1 MTQPTMTQP
10 TMTHPAMSKP
20 TNPRPRMRRQRRA
33 MTVGSVVV
41 AAGLSL
47 SACSSSAKSNASTG
61 GGSGSSFP
69 TSHTLTLSFLQ
80 DPGQPP
86 DPAVYYAGEGIILQD
101 NMYDGLVQYAGG
113 TAARRVIPDLATSW
127 TTSSDSTTFTFQL
140 RQGVTFHDGTAFDSS
155 SVAPSFARDAAV
167 NGGPAYMAQ
176 DVASITPEGPY
187 TVVIKLNAPNTSF
200 LDYLASAYGPRIY
213 SPSGLAAHAGTDHD
227 QTYLTTHDLGTGP
240 YTLTKAQVGVDYQLT
255 AYAGYW
261 GTKPYY
267 TSVDLPVV
275 DNLNTEELEFQHGQ
289 IAAILHDLTSQAII
303 SYSHDKSVVEYS
315 LPTLTVELA
324 YLNPA
329 SSFLTT
335 SANRLALVEAI
346 DQKQIVADVYNGHG
360 TLGATAYPAS
370 LLPQGLGVQS
380 YPYNPGALK
389 KLVATVPSSQRSF
402 TIGYDTG
409 SPDDQLIASLMT
421 DQLDAAGLSVKSV
434 GYQTSTIY
442 GWAPP
447 GNPSGAPDLL
457 VEYGWPDAYD
467 PYQWA
472 HIDFDPNGGINFL
485 HCSVPNS
492 GDQLSQAVST
502 GDLTLFGKVGDE
514 AVQTGCYM
522 NIANRNDVFVAQ
534 PWLKGVTAGHVAA
547 YPYSLNLTALYP
559 G

>member
-1 MTQPTMTQP
+1 MTGVTS
-10 TMTHPAMSKP
+10 ASAA
-20 TNPRPRMRRQRRA
+20 RRRTSR
-33 MTVGSVVV
+33 TVAIVAGIG

-47 SACSSSAKSNASTG
+47 ASCGSSGKNGAAST
-61 GGSGSSFP
+61 SGAGAIP
-69 TSHTLTLSFLQ
+69 TSHSLTLSFLQ

-113 TAARRVIPDLATSW
+113 TPSRRVIPDLATSW
-127 TTSSDSTTFTFQL
+127 TVSSDSTTYTFQL
-140 RQGVTFHDGTAFDSS
+140 REGVTFHDGTSFDSS
-155 SVAPSFARDAAV
+155 AVAPSFARDSAV

-176 DVASITPEGPY
+176 DEASITPEGPH
-187 TVVIKLNAPNTSF
+187 TVVIKLTSPNASF
-200 LDYLASAYGPRIY
+200 LDYLASAYGPRMY
-213 SPSGLAAHAGTDHD
+213 SPSGLAAHSGADHD
-227 QTYLTTHDLGTGP
+227 QTYLSTHDLGTGP

-255 AYAGYW
+255 AYPGYW
-261 GTKPYY
+261 GSKPYY

-275 DNLNTEELEFQHGQ
+275 DNINTEELEFQHGQ
-289 IAAILHDLTSQAII
+289 IAAILHDLPSQAIN

-329 SSFLTT
+329 SSFLT
-335 SANRLALVEAI
+335 SPAGRLALLEAI
-346 DQKQIVADVYNGHG
+346 NQKQIVADVYSGHG
-360 TLGATAYPAS
+360 TLGATAYPGS
-370 LLPQGLGVQS
+370 LLPPGLGAQN
-380 YPYNPGALK
+380 YPYDPSALR
-389 KLVATVPSSQRSF
+389 KLLSTVPSSQRSF

-434 GYQTSTIY
+434 GFQTSTIY

-447 GNPSGAPDLL
+447 GTPAGAPDLL

-492 GDQLSQAVST
+492 SDQLNKAVAI
-502 GDLTLFGKVGDE
+502 GDTTIFGTVGDE
-514 AVQTGCYM
+514 AVKTGCFL

-534 PWLKGVTAGHVAA
+534 PWLKGIQAAHVAA
-547 YPYSLNLTALYP
+547 YPYSLTLSDLHP

>member
-1 MTQPTMTQP
+1 MTTKHRPSPFITPT
-10 TMTHPAMSKP
+10 AIS
-20 TNPRPRMRRQRRA
+20 
-33 MTVGSVVV
+33 TVLVATALCLAGCGSAGKGS
-41 AAGLSL
+41 AAP
-47 SACSSSAKSNASTG
+47 G
-61 GGSGSSFP
+61 GGGGSFP

-113 TAARRVIPDLATSW
+113 TAARRIIPDLATSW
-127 TTSSDSTTFTFQL
+127 TVSSDSTTYTFQL
-140 RQGVTFHDGTAFDSS
+140 RPGVTFHDGTAFDSS
-155 SVAPSFARDAAV
+155 AVAPSFARDSAV

-176 DVASITPEGPY
+176 AQASITPEGPSV
-187 TVVIKLNAPNTSF
+187 VVIKLNAPNTSF

-213 SPSGLAAHAGTDHD
+213 SPTGLAAHAGSDHD
-227 QTYLTTHDLGTGP
+227 QAYLTTHDLGTGP
-240 YTLTKAQVGVDYQLT
+240 YTLTKAQVGVDYQLS
-255 AYAGYW
+255 AYPGYW
-261 GTKPYY
+261 GSKPYY
-267 TSVDLPVV
+267 TTVDLPVI
-275 DNLNTEELEFQHGQ
+275 DNINTEELEFQHGQ
-289 IAAILHDLTSQAII
+289 IAAILHDLTSQAIS
-303 SYSHDKSVVEYS
+303 SYAHDKAVVEYR
-315 LPTLTVELA
+315 LPTLTVELG
-324 YLNPA
+324 YLNPT

-335 SANRLALVEAI
+335 PANRVALLEAI
-346 DQKQIVADVYNGHG
+346 NQKQIVADVYSGHG
-360 TLGATAYPAS
+360 TLGSTAYPAD
-370 LLPQGLGVQS
+370 LLPPGMGIQN
-380 YPYNPGALK
+380 YPYDPSALRR
-389 KLVATVPSSQRSF
+389 LVAGLPSSQRSF

-485 HCSVPNS
+485 HCTVPNS
-492 GDQLSQAVST
+492 SDQLSQAVAAGNT
-502 GDLTLFGKVGDE
+502 TLFGQVGDE
-514 AVQTGCYM
+514 AVKTGCYM

-534 PWLKGVTAGHVAA
+534 PWLKGIVAAHVAA
-547 YPYSLNLTALYP
+547 YPYSLTLADLYP

>member
-1 MTQPTMTQP
+1 MTN
-10 TMTHPAMSKP
+10 HPASH
-20 TNPRPRMRRQRRA
+20 RRRGKSLA
-33 MTVGSVVV
+33 IASALT
-41 AAGLSL
+41 AAGLGL
-47 SACSSSAKSNASTG
+47 AACGSSGKSSASSGGPG
-61 GGSGSSFP
+61 GGSFP

-113 TAARRVIPDLATSW
+113 TAARRVIPDLASSW
-127 TTSSDSTTFTFQL
+127 TASSDSTTFTFQL
-140 RQGVTFHDGTAFDSS
+140 RQGVTFHDGTPFDSS

-176 DVASITPEGPY
+176 DVASITPEGRY

-213 SPSGLAAHAGTDHD
+213 SPNGLAAHAGTDHD

-240 YTLTKAQVGVDYQLT
+240 YTLSKAQVGVDYQLA
-255 AYAGYW
+255 AYPGYW

-267 TSVDLPVV
+267 TTVDLPVV

-289 IAAILHDLTSQAII
+289 IAAILHDLTSQAIN
-303 SYSHDKSVVEYS
+303 SYSHDSSVVEYS
-315 LPTLTVELA
+315 LQTLTVELA

-335 SANRLALVEAI
+335 PANRLALLEAI
-346 DQKQIVADVYNGHG
+346 NQKQIVADVYSGHG
-360 TLGATAYPAS
+360 TLGATAYPTS
-370 LLPQGLGVQS
+370 LLPQGLGAQN
-380 YPYNPGALK
+380 YQYNPSVLK
-389 KLVATVPSSQRSF
+389 KLLGTLPSSQRSF

-409 SPDDQLIASLMT
+409 SPDDQLIASLIT

-447 GNPSGAPDLL
+447 GSPSGAPDLL

-485 HCSVPNS
+485 HCSVPHS
-492 GDQLSQAVST
+492 GDQLNQALST
-502 GDLTLFGKVGDE
+502 GDSTLFGKVGDE
-514 AVQTGCYM
+514 AVQSGCYM

-534 PWLKGVTAGHVAA
+534 PWLKGINAGHVTA